1 MNALPSFVQP
11 TQRDESYERGFLLGR
26 AAIIRAV
33 RDGINSG
40 YSVTDVLEQLEELE
54 HVKFTR

>member
-1 MNALPSFVQP
+1 MSVLPSSVQP

-26 AAIIRAV
+26 LAIIRAV
-33 RDGINSG
+33 RDALDAG
-40 YSVTDVLEQLEELE
+40 TFTPQLLEELE